1 MIAASAEPPRL
12 GLVIPSFNQG
22 RYLAQALDSIF
33 GQGYPALD
41 VVVMDGGSTDET
53 LGVIRSFEKRLTFW
67 RSAPDAGQAAAIN
80 EGATHCRGELLAWLN
95 ADDFYL
101 DRSLWTVA
109 RAYQTQPGAG
119 LYIGNGLRYAEQ
131 EARYTPFCR
140 RHLALNRRAL
150 TEGLDYVLQ
159 PATFFSR
166 KAWEEVQ
173 GLRADLHFCMDWD
186 VILRISRRHPAV
198 LVNEFLAASREHD
211 ETKTRRG
218 KLPRVF
224 EILRMIQDHSESD
237 ITAGGLHY
245 LLETLLETADALPS
259 GTRLHL
265 GSAFATVHERFEQ
278 EFGNADG
285 FPEKGDPQDTVF
297 LPLVRSSGPPAFE
310 PAPTSPLPSIS
321 LVMPSFQHARFLG
334 RAIDSALG
342 QGYPRLELLVF
353 DGGSSDGSVELLRGY
368 EGRLTRWVSEPD
380 RGPAHAINKGFAAAT
395 GEVLGWLNSDDM
407 LTEGALL
414 TAGRAF
420 AEDPELDM
428 VIGNALYVDEA
439 DQLYL
444 ADHGTYRT
452 GLYYG
457 EFQPLSRIPAY
468 WAYVHAVP
476 QPTVLFRRR
485 LLEAC
490 GTLNESYHYIFDFE
504 LFFRFA
510 AKAKIRKL
518 ERTQAFYRIHAAAK
532 TSDWRRFEVELY
544 RFSRRLWPRP
554 ASSEFLAMWR
564 DFVVH
569 YLRRHFGRGPRDRR
583 LWPIAALAALSSLTG
598 VGNPESWSRHW
609 RSSSRPY

>member
-1 MIAASAEPPRL
+1 MIAAAAAPPRI

-53 LGVIRSFEKRLTFW
+53 VDVIRSFEKRLTFW
-67 RSAPDAGQAAAIN
+67 KSAPDAGQAAAVN

-109 RAYQTQPGAG
+109 RAHQARPGAG
-119 LYIGNGLRYAEQ
+119 LYIGNGMRYDQQ
-131 EARYTPFCR
+131 EARYMPFCR

-166 KAWEEVQ
+166 KAWDEVE
-173 GLRADLHFCMDWD
+173 GLRAALHYCMDWD
-186 VILRISRRHPAV
+186 IILRIARRHPAV
-198 LVNEFLAASREHD
+198 LINEFLAASREHD

-224 EILRMIQDHSESD
+224 EIVRMIRDHSEGQ

-245 LLETLLETADALPS
+245 LFEALLESGDALPS
-259 GTRLHL
+259 GARRHL
-265 GSAFATVHERFEQ
+265 VSAFASVHERFQ
-278 EFGNADG
+278 REFGNADG

-297 LPLVRSSGPPAFE
+297 MPLVGSSKLSALE
-310 PAPTSPLPSIS
+310 PAEKSPLPSIS

-334 RAIDSALG
+334 RAIDSVLG
-342 QGYPRLELLVF
+342 QGYPGLELLVF
-353 DGGSSDGSVELLRGY
+353 DGGSTDGSVELLRGY
-368 EGRLTRWVSEPD
+368 EGRLTRWVSQPD

-407 LTEGALL
+407 LAEGALL
-414 TAGRAF
+414 AAGRAF

-444 ADHGTYRT
+444 ADHGTHRT

-457 EFQPLSRIPAY
+457 EVQPLGRIPAY

-485 LLEAC
+485 LLDAC

-510 AKAKIRKL
+510 AKAKMRKL
-518 ERTQAFYRIHAAAK
+518 ERTQAFYRIHTAGK
-532 TSDWRRFEVELY
+532 TSDWWRFEVELY

-554 ASSEFLAMWR
+554 PSAEFLTTWR

-569 YLRRHFGRGPRDRR
+569 YLRRHFGRGPSDRR

-598 VGNPESWSRHW
+598 VGNPESWSRAW
-609 RSSSRPY
+609 RHPRT